1 MTIEICREQA
11 ADYDICGGSMKNSG
25 VAKHIDHEEVSCCFA
40 GSLLRPNLHISVA
53 STNRS
58 TAKTKN
64 PRPSSAMPV
73 TERLYYNDSHL
84 IEFEARVID
93 HTERVSGWTA
103 VTLDRTAFYPTGGGQ
118 PSDTGTINDVRVV
131 ECIDDEA
138 NGILH
143 VIQGRAPAVGST
155 VKGRVDW
162 ARRLDHMQQHTGQHI
177 LSQAFISLFKAP
189 TRGFRV
195 LEQTCE
201 IDVELAN
208 PTTEVIERAVGLAN
222 NVIWEDRA
230 ITIKEV
236 SSNEAAALP
245 LRKEPSRGGDL
256 RVIEIEGFDL
266 TPCGG
271 THAYRTGEVG
281 IIVVRSWERAKG
293 LTRIEFLAGN
303 RAYAD
308 YRRANS
314 TARDTAALFSASRDD
329 APALAVK
336 MVEENKD
343 LHRRLR
349 VLEEVAARVEAEEL
363 LRAGETS
370 DRNSAKE
377 KSRELR
383 VQRVRDSSNAAVADN
398 SRWLTAQRDT
408 AAKRSAHLDDNRG
421 ADVHHEAA
429 DRAAITDISR
439 GLSSRDN
446 PASVSKD
453 SPDSGAFKPS
463 DAKITY
469 RLITKIFEQRDAESL
484 KHLALALI
492 AHPQVIALLA
502 SRDKETARLVF
513 ARSADATGDM
523 NKLMREACAMLD
535 GRGGGKPDM
544 AQGAGKSVEK
554 LDEAIQQAARLLGEL
569 ARS

>member
-1 MTIEICREQA
+1 
-11 ADYDICGGSMKNSG
+11 
-25 VAKHIDHEEVSCCFA
+25 
-40 GSLLRPNLHISVA
+40 
-53 STNRS
+53 
-58 TAKTKN
+58 
-64 PRPSSAMPV
+64 MPV

-93 HTERVSGWTA
+93 RTERVSGWTA
-103 VTLDRTAFYPTGGGQ
+103 VTLNRTAFYPTGGGQ
-118 PSDTGTINDVRVV
+118 PSDTGTIAGLRVV
-131 ECIDDEA
+131 ECIDDEQ

-143 VIQGRAPAVGST
+143 VIQGRAPAVGSS
-155 VKGRVDW
+155 VQGRVDW

-177 LSQAFISLFKAP
+177 LSQAFISLFNAP
-189 TRGFRV
+189 THSFRV
-195 LEQTCE
+195 LEESCE

-236 SSNEAAALP
+236 SSSEASNLP
-245 LRKEPSRGGDL
+245 LRKEPARGGDL
-256 RVIEIEGFDL
+256 RLIEIEGFDL

-314 TARDTAALFSASRDD
+314 SARKTAALFSAARDD
-329 APALAVK
+329 APSLAERT
-336 MVEENKD
+336 VEENKD

-349 VLEEVAARVEAEEL
+349 VLEEVAARAEAEEL
-363 LRAGETS
+363 LREGETS

-408 AAKRSAHLDDNRG
+408 AAKRTSNLGDNSRADDQ
-421 ADVHHEAA
+421 HEKV

-439 GLSSRDN
+439 GLSARDTS
-446 PASVSKD
+446 ASLSKNSSD
-453 SPDSGAFKPS
+453 SAGFKPS
-463 DAKITY
+463 DPKTTSH
-469 RLITKIFEQRDAESL
+469 LITKIFEQRDAESL

-492 AHPQVIALLA
+492 AHSHVIALLA
-502 SRDKETARLVF
+502 SRDKEAARLVF
-513 ARSADATGDM
+513 ARSADETCDM
-523 NKLMREACAMLD
+523 NLLMREACALLE
-535 GRGGGKPDM
+535 GRGGGKPDL
-544 AQGAGKSVEK
+544 AQGGGKKVEK
-554 LDEAIQQAARLLGEL
+554 LEEAL
-569 ARS
+569 AQVLRSLKQSS